1 MITSYELLK
10 LFHLA
15 AVVLFLGNVTLG
27 LWWVKH
33 AERTRDAKLIG
44 HAMHGVVRSDRWF
57 TIPGVF
63 LIIGAGLGA
72 AVTGHLK
79 VMGTPWIFY
88 AVILFFASG
97 AVFGAVLGPLQ
108 KQIVAVANASNVDQA
123 QLASMLR
130 RWHAW
135 GWVST
140 APLWVAF
147 AMMILKW
154 PA

>member
-1 MITSYELLK
+1 MITSYALLK

-63 LIIGAGLGA
+63 LILIAGTA
-72 AVTGHLK
+72 AALTGGLR
-79 VMGTPWIFY
+79 VMGTPWIFWS
-88 AVILFFASG
+88 AMLFLASG

-108 KQIVAVANASNVDQA
+108 KKIVAVANGANVDHA
-123 QLASMLR
+123 QLDGMLK
-130 RWHAW
+130 RWHLW